1 MLNKV
6 LKVWLVGM
14 VFLGLGVT
22 APAKADASLEAE
34 QMLKFFSASC
44 PSQGQWTQTA
54 LNYANNLVETI
65 KTLQNDPDCK
75 SFSGSLAQLQS
86 LTTVFR
92 QISQDPDQKALM
104 ALKKQQEEVLLLL
117 GASTNATQSSQ
128 LSAEL
133 QALNLQIAE
142 AQSNAF
148 SNSEYRNTQAQG
160 MALTQ
165 LVSGTNILLKQAAQN
180 ATCIQK
186 TPGILPAIAGL
197 TGSVQSA
204 LMTSGYSMIVG
215 AGADL
220 INGVVEGIRKTRI
233 GRKINK
239 MSSAI
244 TASAYQC
251 VLESLSNQ
259 WCTSQGALQVI
270 RLKGKSI
277 VHTSGQS
284 SLEQGIELLNEDYE
298 VFLEW
303 LDTLRAGTDPANEAT
318 AARQAEVLDRDKQVR
333 VARLNGLGVIA
344 EDSPIFQST
353 QGDELRW
360 RVEQKVIQNIV
371 EYFIN
376 SGGPGKSSPLSDV
389 FGTNP
394 RELSPWF
401 LIGVS
406 DASIPRDPNTGG
418 RRSLS
423 SFAWKDIP
431 MLVGDVNFKPDLG
444 FVQKNMLAWV
454 GLAKD
459 RVNTELSL
467 ILNLDPLKLMVDAA
481 TPTLNGESPYDSLK
495 KLIEFMKSQTPR
507 TTRYGSFKGIY
518 ADTVN
523 RLEVIQSSIEKVLQ
537 GSPDTTDSVM
547 AAETITGIYKVAVL
561 DNGVGFLGDRL
572 KWAIRLSLNAL
583 VTSGTSG
590 ISNAEAA
597 ALLASNDIVRE
608 LQRFSPD
615 ADLNSMARD
624 IQNSQVVLESTLQS
638 FADQFGSGMALALY
652 DYQYRAGN
660 QSQDPSGTSSLA
672 MSELCLKLLAVPVWP
687 SAISKDLC
695 VGKSLSSVFQDGPTS
710 VVINSDVIQSNFQKR
725 VCSFRDYE
733 RKNRLYQYYKERS
746 RGLISQ

>member
-1 MLNKV
+1 MLNKGF
-6 LKVWLVGM
+6 KVWIVGL
-14 VFLGLGVT
+14 VFLGLGLT
-22 APAKADASLEAE
+22 SPARADASQEAE

-86 LTTVFR
+86 LSTVFR
-92 QISQDPDQKALM
+92 QISQDQDQKSLM

-117 GASTNATQSSQ
+117 GATSDSTQSTQ
-128 LSAEL
+128 LSSEL
-133 QALNLQIAE
+133 QTLNLQIAE

-148 SNSEYRNTQAQG
+148 SNADYRSTEAQG
-160 MALTQ
+160 LALTQ
-165 LVSGTNILLKQAAQN
+165 LVSGTDILLKQAAQN

-204 LMTSGYSMIVG
+204 LMTSGYSMVVG

-233 GRKINK
+233 GRKINR

-244 TASAYQC
+244 TASAFQC
-251 VLESLSNQ
+251 VLESLSDQ
-259 WCTSQGALQVI
+259 WCSSQDALDVI

-277 VHTSGQS
+277 IHSTSQS
-284 SLEQGIELLNEDYE
+284 PLEEGIDLLNEDYE
-298 VFLEW
+298 TFLDW

-344 EDSPIFQST
+344 ENSPIFQST

-360 RVEQKVIQNIV
+360 RVEQQVIQTIV

-401 LIGVS
+401 LIGIS
-406 DASIPRDPNTGG
+406 DANIPRDPNTGG

-431 MLVGDVNFKPDLG
+431 GLVGDVNFKPDLG
-444 FVQKNMLAWV
+444 FVQKNMLSWV

-481 TPTLNGESPYDSLK
+481 TPTLNGESPYESLK
-495 KLIEFMKSQTPR
+495 KLIQFMKSQTPR
-507 TTRYGSFKGIY
+507 NSSYGSFKGIY
-518 ADTVN
+518 ADTIS
-523 RLEVIQSSIEKVLQ
+523 RLEVVQSSIEKVLQ
-537 GSPDTTDSVM
+537 GSPDTTDAVM
-547 AAETITGIYKVAVL
+547 AAETITNIYKVAVL

-608 LQRFSPD
+608 LQRFSPE

-638 FADQFGSGMALALY
+638 FADQFGSGMAQALY

-660 QSQDPSGTSSLA
+660 QGQDPSGTSNLA

-687 SAISKDLC
+687 SAISQGLC
-695 VGKSLSSVFQDGPTS
+695 MGKSLSSVFQDGPTS
-710 VVINSDVIQSNFQKR
+710 VVINSEVIQSSFQKR

-733 RKNRLYQYYKERS
+733 RKNRMYQYYKERN
-746 RGLISQ
+746 RGWISH